1 MNKMYE
7 KIVTTIV
14 EVLRVICDVMF
25 IIGSREF
32 GNKALMEAVQKGY
45 IQIVKDLIALG
56 ANVNQVDIHVT
67 TALLYGAKGGHS
79 DFLKVLIAARAV

>member
-14 EVLRVICDVMF
+14 EVLRVIRDVMF

-32 GNKALMEAVQKGY
+32 GNKALMKAAPKKNTEIVKAIEAVDVDK
-45 IQIVKDLIALG
+45 
-56 ANVNQVDIHVT
+56 VDIHVT
-67 TALLYGAKGGHS
+67 TAFMYGAKGGHS
-79 DFLKVLIAARAV
+79 DLLKVLIAAGAV